1 MMKVIPMEMVR
12 PKLAVLTPEQIDAV
26 HNYSLAILAGTGLR
40 VDDGG
45 ARRRFADA
53 GCRVDAQQRVFIP
66 AEVVAWALE
75 QAPGRVTVYDR
86 SGEARFVLGEPGDRN
101 TRFGVGV
108 TNLYYQEPADDR
120 TRPFTLADMA
130 TASRLAHHLTAFD
143 LLATPGIA
151 QDLPPQSADLW
162 ATLTMTAN
170 TTKPL
175 VLLVSEER
183 LFGATLDLLET
194 LHGDLTQRP
203 FVIPYV
209 NPISPLVLGEETARK
224 TVLAI
229 ERGLPLIYNNY
240 GMSGATTPIAPGG
253 TLALLNAE
261 LLAGVVFSQLV
272 KAGAPIIAGS
282 LPAGFDMK
290 AMTSVYSPHSMLL
303 NLACAEMMAH
313 YGLPHS
319 GTSGCVNGWGADL
332 QLAGT
337 LWMNH
342 LTACMGKVGLAPFV
356 GGSFD
361 SLAFSPTIVV
371 YADQVIR
378 QARRFSAG
386 FSLTAEEVALD
397 EIDTIGPAG
406 NFLLAPQTLARF
418 RQGQG
423 NDLWPSQ
430 TLEQWAA
437 EAGPSA
443 DGHLRKHTIDL
454 LAHVRPPTDHDEL
467 MARGEALIHP
477 LESVKGLQGGETP

>member
-1 MMKVIPMEMVR
+1 MEMVQ
-12 PKLAVLTPEQIDAV
+12 PNLTVLTPAQIDAV
-26 HNYSLAILAGTGLR
+26 HSYSLAILADTGLR
-40 VDDGG
+40 VDD
-45 ARRRFADA
+45 ADSRRLFADA
-53 GCRVDAQQRVFIP
+53 GCRVDEDGRVFIP
-66 AEVVAWALE
+66 SELVTWAVE
-75 QAPGRVTVYDR
+75 QAPEQVAIYDR
-86 SGEARFVLGEPGDRN
+86 LGERRFVLGDPSERK

-108 TNLYYQEPADDR
+108 TNLYYQEPADDG

-130 TASRLAHHLTAFD
+130 KASMLANHLESFD
-143 LLATPGIA
+143 LLSTPGIA
-151 QDLPPQSADLW
+151 QDLPPETADLW

-175 VLLVSEER
+175 VLLVSEEK
-183 LFGATLDLLET
+183 LFGPALDLLEA
-194 LHGDLTQRP
+194 LHGDLTTRP
-203 FVIPYV
+203 WVIPYV
-209 NPISPLVLGEETARK
+209 NPISPLVLGEETTRK

-240 GMSGATTPIAPGG
+240 GMSGATTPITPGG

-272 KAGAPIIAGS
+272 RAGAPIIAGS

-342 LTACMGKVGLAPFV
+342 LTACLGKVGLAPFV
-356 GGSFD
+356 GGTFD
-361 SLAFSPTIVV
+361 SLAFSPAVVV
-371 YADQVIR
+371 YADQVIG
-378 QARRFSAG
+378 QARRFSGG
-386 FSLTAEEVALD
+386 FSLEAEEVAVD
-397 EIDTIGPAG
+397 QIDTIGPAG
-406 NFLLAPQTLARF
+406 NFLMAPQTLARF
-418 RQGQG
+418 RQATST
-423 NDLWPSQ
+423 DLWPSQ
-430 TLEQWAA
+430 TLEQWQA

-443 DGHLRKHTIDL
+443 DGHLRQHTIDL
-454 LAHVRPPTDHDEL
+454 LAELSPPADHEDL
-467 MARGEALIHP
+467 MARGEAFIKP
-477 LESVKGLQGGETP
+477 FETVKRS

>member
-1 MMKVIPMEMVR
+1 MEMVQ
-12 PKLAVLTPEQIDAV
+12 PTLAVLTPEQIGAV
-26 HNYSLAILAGTGLR
+26 HQYSLAILAETGLR
-40 VDDGG
+40 VDDDG

-53 GCRVDAQQRVFIP
+53 GCRVDGDRRVHIP
-66 AEVVAWALE
+66 GDLVVWALE
-75 QAPGRVTVYDR
+75 QAPGSVAIYDR
-86 SGEARFVLGEPGDRN
+86 LGEERFLLGPPHTHH

-108 TNLYYQEPADDR
+108 TNLYYQEPDNDA
-120 TRPFTLADMA
+120 TRPFTIADMA
-130 TASRLAHHLTAFD
+130 TATRLGGHLSGFD
-143 LLATPGIA
+143 LVSTPGIA
-151 QDLPPQSADLW
+151 QDLPPETADLW

-170 TTKPL
+170 TVKPL

-183 LFGATLDLLET
+183 LFGTALDLLES
-194 LHGDLTQRP
+194 LHGDLSAHP

-240 GMSGATTPIAPGG
+240 GMSGATTPITPGG

-261 LLAGVVFSQLV
+261 LIGGVVFSQLV
-272 KAGAPIIAGS
+272 RGGAPIIIGS

-290 AMTSVYSPHSMLL
+290 AMTSIYSPHSMLL
-303 NLACAEMMAH
+303 NLACAEMVAH

-319 GTSGCVNGWGADL
+319 GTSGCVNGWGPDL

-356 GGSFD
+356 GGTFD
-361 SLAFSPTIVV
+361 SLAFAPAVVV

-386 FSLTAEEVALD
+386 FGLNDDEVALD
-397 EIDTIGPAG
+397 QIDTIGPAG
-406 NFLLAPQTLARF
+406 NFLMAPQTLERF
-418 RQGQG
+418 RTQADDG
-423 NDLWPSQ
+423 LWPSQ
-430 TLEQWAA
+430 TLEQWQAGR
-437 EAGPSA
+437 GPSA
-443 DGHLRKHTIDL
+443 DTYLRKHTINL
-454 LAHVRPPTDHDEL
+454 LAEMTPPEDHGDL
-467 MARGEALIHP
+467 MARGEAFIHP
-477 LESVKGLQGGETP
+477 YESV